1 MLAGMRSARDPFQQV
16 DTMMDGDADV
26 LARALLKSS
35 PKGRQ
40 ACRLS
45 FGSTPQSPAKFQW
58 TLCRND
64 TGAPLVLPSDA
75 GELLVQVDGRFDGAA
90 LTIELSHDG
99 IEFVPAAASVR
110 SPRAQ
115 RLAVRPKILRPAV
128 AGGGEFTTVVVTLT
142 AQRAG

>member
-1 MLAGMRSARDPFQQV
+1 MFIP
-16 DTMMDGDADV
+16 DGDVDV
-26 LARALLKSS
+26 LARALIKNF
-35 PKGRQ
+35 PTGRQ

-45 FGSTPQSPAKFQW
+45 FGSNPQAPAKFQW
-58 TLCRND
+58 TLYRND

-90 LTIELSHDG
+90 LMIELSHDG
-99 IEFVPAAASVR
+99 VEFAPAAAAVR

-115 RLAVRPKILRPAV
+115 RLVVRPKILRPAV